1 MKELSIEQKA
11 KHYDEAI
18 KRAKSKIKNGTDHVL
33 YEDDVIDI
41 FPELKESREEKPNG
55 GIVLEDFNEGDGFY
69 KVNLAYLNKE
79 QVEEIESLIKKW
91 NPELTESDEQIR
103 QWIIDDIRYNMDN
116 EPLNNSE
123 YKKKAKKAI
132 AWLEQQSEQSPN
144 ILWHDVSEEPD
155 EKREI
160 FCEWKSSTGVWH
172 SVVFYHADSKTFCE
186 GERIITNVLK
196 WTYVNDLLGKQR
208 EQKTADEPRLKVEEG
223 KWYVCISQFCNCIEG
238 RVYKATSD
246 NRIIDDFGTEYDIHN
261 DAYKYFR
268 LWTIKDAKDGDVL
281 FLDLMG
287 GETFIYNGISPNM
300 AILYSFIIN
309 NDGEDVLPYHIG
321 KPNVGIGNIEET
333 KNIIRPATKEQRDT
347 LFAKMEESGYEW
359 DAVKKQLKEIEK

>member
-1 MKELSIEQKA
+1 MKELSLEQKA
-11 KHYDEAI
+11 KRYDEAI
-18 KRAKSKIKNGTDHVL
+18 ERAKSKIKNDKDHVL

-41 FPELKESREEKPNG
+41 FPELYEPDDDRIRKE
-55 GIVLEDFNEGDGFY
+55 
-69 KVNLAYLNKE
+69 
-79 QVEEIESLIKKW
+79 LIKLLRNLFNNYSYFIKD
-91 NPELTESDEQIR
+91 PFYTECI
-103 QWIIDDIRYNMDN
+103 N
-116 EPLNNSE
+116 
-123 YKKKAKKAI
+123 
-132 AWLEQQSEQSPN
+132 WLEKQCEQSSN

-160 FCEWKSSTGVWH
+160 FCEWKSSIGVWH

-208 EQKTADEPRLKVEEG
+208 EQKPADEPRLKVEEG

-246 NRIIDDFGTEYDIHN
+246 NRIIDDFGTEYDMHN

-268 LWTIKDAKDGDVL
+268 LWTIEDAKDGDILRLGDV
-281 FLDLMG
+281 
-287 GETFIYNGISPNM
+287 I
-300 AILYSFIIN
+300 AIFKKYIGQEECICYCSFCDNCYCSSCVNVGFEIPIEN
-309 NDGEDVLPYHIG
+309 GED
-321 KPNVGIGNIEET
+321 NVYGCTNT
-333 KNIIRPATKEQRDT
+333 TPATKEQRDL
-347 LFAKMEESGYEW
+347 LFQKMEESGYEW

>member
-11 KHYDEAI
+11 KRYDEAI
-18 KRAKSKIKNGTDHVL
+18 ERAKSKIKNNKDHVL

-41 FPELKESREEKPNG
+41 FPELYEPDDDRTRKE
-55 GIVLEDFNEGDGFY
+55 
-69 KVNLAYLNKE
+69 
-79 QVEEIESLIKKW
+79 LIKLLRNLFNNYSYFIKD
-91 NPELTESDEQIR
+91 PFYTECI
-103 QWIIDDIRYNMDN
+103 N
-116 EPLNNSE
+116 
-123 YKKKAKKAI
+123 
-132 AWLEQQSEQSPN
+132 WLEKQGEQSPN

-186 GERIITNVLK
+186 GERIITNVLQ

-208 EQKTADEPRLKVEEG
+208 EQKTVDEPRLKVEEG

-246 NRIIDDFGTEYDIHN
+246 NRIIDDFGTEYDMHN

-268 LWTIKDAKDGDVL
+268 PWSIKDAKDGDILRLGDV
-281 FLDLMG
+281 
-287 GETFIYNGISPNM
+287 I
-300 AILYSFIIN
+300 AIFKKYIGQEECICYCSFCDN
-309 NDGEDVLPYHIG
+309 CYCSSCV
-321 KPNVGIGNIEET
+321 NVGFEIPIENGVDNVYGCT
-333 KNIIRPATKEQRDT
+333 NTTPATKEQRDL
-347 LFAKMEESGYEW
+347 LFQKMEESGYEW

>member
-1 MKELSIEQKA
+1 MKGLSIEEKA
-11 KHYDEAI
+11 KAYDKAI
-18 KRAKSKIKNGTDHVL
+18 ERAKSKIKNDKDHVL

-41 FPELKESREEKPNG
+41 FPELYEPDDDRIRKE
-55 GIVLEDFNEGDGFY
+55 
-69 KVNLAYLNKE
+69 
-79 QVEEIESLIKKW
+79 LIKLLRNLFNNYSYFIKD
-91 NPELTESDEQIR
+91 PFYTECI
-103 QWIIDDIRYNMDN
+103 N
-116 EPLNNSE
+116 
-123 YKKKAKKAI
+123 
-132 AWLEQQSEQSPN
+132 WLEKQGEQSSN

-160 FCEWKSSTGVWH
+160 FCEWKSSIGVWH

-208 EQKTADEPRLKVEEG
+208 EQKPADEPRLKVEEG

-246 NRIIDDFGTEYDIHN
+246 NRIIDDFGTEYDMHN

-268 LWTIKDAKDGDVL
+268 LWTIEDAKDGDVL

-287 GETFIYNGISPNM
+287 GKTFIYNGINPNM

-359 DAVKKQLKEIEK
+359 DAVEKQLKEIEK